1 MLKNLLMHSLRSF
14 KRQRAY
20 IIINILWIALITIS
34 YRILRA
40 ASVNPA
46 QSLKYE

>member
-1 MLKNLLMHSLRSF
+1 VSYH
-14 KRQRAY
+14 
-20 IIINILWIALITIS
+20 IIK
-34 YRILRA
+34 A